1 MLVMAASVAR
11 ERPMVPLAVLLRR
24 EITSEKMERPDVL
37 HGQASQSKKGEDF
50 TLLKTDCRRVPG
62 DRDPD
67 AIFSVF
73 AV

>member
-1 MLVMAASVAR
+1 MMAASVAR